1 MFDVVGKAIEKVVEV
16 ILGLPKLIID
26 GIVDF
31 FRDPIGSIVDGVKA
45 VLDFFGGLIDAL
57 INMFKSI
64 FIPSDGYFDRK
75 VRALQSS
82 LNRKVDVESYKQAL
96 NGMTNADTVAIR
108 SQRISLFGTSFE
120 VDIWG
125 TINKYK
131 EQFQWIIRAV
141 AFWALLQYNINNVY
155 KLIRGDSLDDGGGD

>member
-1 MFDVVGKAIEKVVEV
+1 MFGLVGSAISQIGE
-16 ILGLPKLIID
+16 IITGLPKLIID

-31 FRDPIGSIVDGVKA
+31 FRVPIGLIVDGVKA

-64 FIPSDGYFDRK
+64 FIPSDGYFERK
-75 VRALQSS
+75 VSGLQSA
-82 LNRKVDVESYKQAL
+82 LNSKVDVDSYKQAF
-96 NGMTNADTVAIR
+96 NSMTNADTVAVR
-108 SQRISLFGTSFE
+108 SHRISLFGTSFDI
-120 VDIWG
+120 DIWG

-141 AFWALLQYNINNVY
+141 AFWALLQYNVNNVY
-155 KLIRGDSLDDGGGD
+155 KLIRGFSLDEGGGD